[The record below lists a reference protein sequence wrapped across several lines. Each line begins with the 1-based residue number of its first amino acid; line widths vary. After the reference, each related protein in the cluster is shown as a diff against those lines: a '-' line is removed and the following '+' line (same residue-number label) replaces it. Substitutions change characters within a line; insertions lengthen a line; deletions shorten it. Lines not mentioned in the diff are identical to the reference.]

1 MSDFRVEPLDA
12 TFGAT
17 VTNIDLAGLDD
28 QTFEILYQVWL
39 EYGLLIFPDQQL
51 GKEDQVK
58 FSERFG
64 ELEFPMDVVSNL
76 KSDGTPRDDPDDDV
90 VKILNGNEGWHCDS
104 TYMPIQSKCAIFSV
118 QVMPSRDGGTAWADM
133 RAAYEALTDEMKENI
148 APLKAYHSIRHSQAK
163 IGYSYRDDEDH
174 GDYDSY
180 GMDIEPPLRPLVKIH
195 PETGRTTL
203 MVGRHAFGV
212 PGLTPEQSERLLAE
226 LTEVAVQA
234 PRIYEHV
241 WKVGDTAVWDNRALM
256 HRACPYDRKEPR
268 VICNCRILGD
278 AKTEYAGHV

>member
-39 EYGLLIFPDQQL
+39 EHALLIFPDQHL
-51 GKEDQVK
+51 GKEGQLK

-64 ELEFPMDVVSNL
+64 ELEFPMDLISNL
-76 KSDGTPRDDPDDDV
+76 KSDGTPRNDSDDEV
-90 VKILNGNEGWHCDS
+90 VKILHGNESWHCDS

-118 QVMPSRDGGTAWADM
+118 QVMPSRGGGTAWADT
-133 RAAYEALTDEMKENI
+133 RAAYEALTDEMKEKVG
-148 APLKAYHSIRHSQAK
+148 PLKAYHSIRYSQGK
-163 IGYSYRDDEDH
+163 VGHLYNDDEDH

-203 MVGRHAFGV
+203 MMGRHAFAI
-212 PGLTPEQSERLLAE
+212 PGLTPEQSEQLLAE
-226 LTEVAVQA
+226 LTEFACQA

-241 WKVGDTAVWDNRALM
+241 WKVGS
-256 HRACPYDRKEPR
+256 
-268 VICNCRILGD
+268 
-278 AKTEYAGHV
+278 